1 MFEPIKLIVR
11 GPDRLIRRAAH
22 LRAVF
27 PTQHVAGFQNVGQGG
42 RHVADFITRR
52 LAVPFG
58 DLLIRRGPRRLGYRK
73 CGVQNISGAFGAIC
87 QAQQPV
93 GTDPKRAG
101 AFGNH
106 LRIRQP
112 CVAARQKLRN
122 GRAINANRA
131 GKFALID

>member
-1 MFEPIKLIVR
+1 MTLAIGAVASL
-11 GPDRLIRRAAH
+11 GARAAIASS
-22 LRAVF
+22 RRGASSSSPGAAAV
-27 PTQHVAGFQNVGQGG
+27 PS
-42 RHVADFITRR
+42 RR

-73 CGVQNISGAFGAIC
+73 CGVKNISGALGAIC

-122 GRAINANRA
+122 CRAINANRA